1 MDANN
6 PYRGRRGLRFG
17 KSGRVRV
24 VRGFARGGAVSL
36 DGLTRKASREHDKIT
51 EEAFRDSDGVPA
63 DDAHHENGFARGGT
77 VLRKKERDWAGQAR
91 TRPNV
96 DVSAWWRSNDATQMP
111 GFDHRGS
118 KLPRVTAT
126 RRVGHEKD

>member
-1 MDANN
+1 MNPGD
-6 PYRGRRGLRFG
+6 PYRGRRGLRLG
-17 KSGRVRV
+17 KSGAVKV

-36 DGLTRKASREHDKIT
+36 DGLARKASREHAKEI
-51 EEAFRDSDGVPA
+51 EQVFRSSDGVPA
-63 DDAHHENGFARGGT
+63 DDGDHPSGYARGG
-77 VLRKKERDWAGQAR
+77 VALRKKGREWAGQAR